1 MGSRRYENVPFLFN
15 VEPNL
20 IRWGWRK
27 NTKIVIFRVWC
38 VPKKTTRF
46 PPSINNSVVGRRVV
60 RKKFKVEKKDRSSEQ
75 TLKNS
80 ASGQKKEKE
89 EKIQKYPKA
98 SQNNCQFYLWA
109 IHTSKGLF
117 FWCSEWQRFWTVEN
131 PIIVSYWW
139 ANCDLIDGST
149 HGSKLRNVP
158 LMFDTAGPQDKQRTV
173 GPRLAHSATQTVP
186 TITANTFYKA
196 EKYILQF

>member
-1 MGSRRYENVPFLFN
+1 MLRVTDVIEHTTQGSEL
-15 VEPNL
+15 
-20 IRWGWRK
+20 G
-27 NTKIVIFRVWC
+27 
-38 VPKKTTRF
+38 
-46 PPSINNSVVGRRVV
+46 
-60 RKKFKVEKKDRSSEQ
+60 
-75 TLKNS
+75 
-80 ASGQKKEKE
+80 
-89 EKIQKYPKA
+89 KIQLM
-98 SQNNCQFYLWA
+98 FRL
-109 IHTSKGLF
+109 
-117 FWCSEWQRFWTVEN
+117 
-131 PIIVSYWW
+131 

>member
-1 MGSRRYENVPFLFN
+1 MCF
-15 VEPNL
+15 
-20 IRWGWRK
+20 
-27 NTKIVIFRVWC
+27 
-38 VPKKTTRF
+38 KKTTRF

-80 ASGQKKEKE
+80 ASGQKKGRRRKKSRNTQKRP
-89 EKIQKYPKA
+89 KIVVTFF
-98 SQNNCQFYLWA
+98 SEQF
-109 IHTSKGLF
+109 IHQRGYF
-117 FWCSEWQRFWTVEN
+117 FGAQSDRGHRTHYTWFWTGEN
-131 PIIVSYWW
+131 PIIVSYRW
-139 ANCDLIDGST
+139 ANSDLIDGST